1 LNDTFWG
8 QTTAPALPL
17 EVRDSEESTE
27 IIAAGDL
34 PPLDTEG
41 HELEELLDQL
51 ASFLRRYVVLT
62 PAQADAIALW
72 IIHSHAFEAAE
83 TTPYLAIT
91 SAEKRSG
98 KTRLLEVLEVLVAN
112 PMRTADMSEA
122 ALFRS
127 LANEQATLLLDEV
140 DAIFGPKTRERESLR
155 AMLNAGH
162 RRGATVRRVVGEGP
176 TMRVEAFPVFC
187 PKALAAIGQLPDTV
201 ADRSIPIRLKRA
213 APSEPLERWRKRE
226 ADPEAEK
233 LRLRLAEVTAVSL
246 EALTEARPS
255 IPAELDD
262 RAADGWEPLLA
273 IADLAGGNWPE
284 RARRAALELSAGQLR
299 EEESVGIRLLA
310 DIRRVFTEHGADRLP
325 STELA
330 AALGEIEEAPWG
342 DWRGKTLDTR
352 ALAGLLKRYDIR
364 PKVIRIGDKTPSGY
378 LKEWFEDPWRRYL
391 PAQEPS
397 ELNKVNTRLDAPHTY
412 GF

>member
-1 LNDTFWG
+1 LINTLRG
-8 QTTAPALPL
+8 QTIAPALTP
-17 EVRDSEESTE
+17 EVRDSEEAPA

-34 PPLDTEG
+34 PPLDTPG
-41 HELEELLDQL
+41 DDLAELLDEL
-51 ASFLRRYVVLT
+51 VSFLQRYVVLSQ
-62 PAQADAIALW
+62 AQADAIALW
-72 IIHSHAFEAAE
+72 IVHTHAFKAAE

-127 LANEQATLLLDEV
+127 LAEEHATLLLDEV
-140 DAIFGPKTRERESLR
+140 DAIFGPKTRERETLR

-162 RRGATVRRVVGEGP
+162 RQGATVRRVVGEGP
-176 TMRVEAFPVFC
+176 SMRAEAFPVFC
-187 PKALAAIGQLPDTV
+187 SKALAAIGQLPDTV

-213 APSEPLERWRKRE
+213 APNEPLLRWRKRE
-226 ADPEAEK
+226 AEPEAES
-233 LRLRLAEVTAVSL
+233 LRMRLAQVAAVIL
-246 EALTEARPS
+246 EALTEAWPS
-255 IPAELDD
+255 IPEKLDD

-273 IADLAGGNWPE
+273 IADLAGGDWPK
-284 RARRAALELSAGQLR
+284 RARRAALELSAGEAR
-299 EEESVGIRLLA
+299 EEESIGIRLLA
-310 DIRRVFTEHGADRLP
+310 DIRRVFSERQTDRLP
-325 STELA
+325 SSELTK
-330 AALGEIEEAPWG
+330 ALTDIEEAPWG

-391 PAQEPS
+391 PPQEPS